1 MIEINVISVGNVK
14 EKYLQEL
21 IADYKKRISKYA
33 TLDIIELSDEP
44 IPNNPSEKEILNIKK
59 MLFKGYF
66 YI

>member
-33 TLDIIELSDEP
+33 KIFYEG
-44 IPNNPSEKEILNIKK
+44 IL
-59 MLFKGYF
+59 
-66 YI
+66 